1 MDSNK
6 IIQNLKNK
14 YRKLL
19 SHGKHV
25 VIVHEGD
32 SRSFA
37 VIEDGTEVSTGRW
50 MRDRIESIEKSCN
63 AKSFIEIRTLYG
75 LCLVGRELVSDDH
88 VSYKMQ
94 DVK

>member
-25 VIVHEGD
+25 IIVHKGN
-32 SRSFA
+32 SRNFA
-37 VIEDGTEVSTGRW
+37 VIEDGSEVSIGRW
-50 MRDRIESIEKSCN
+50 MRDRIESIDKSCN
-63 AKSFIEIRTLYG
+63 ANSFIEIRTLYG
-75 LCLVGRELVSDDH
+75 LCLVERELLSE
-88 VSYKMQ
+88 
-94 DVK
+94 